1 MPRRTRRIHLH
12 RRIRNGPHWITGRQ
26 RSCGWWYRVS
36 PIKKAWRKWRSRKA
50 RSRTPFN
57 NCSPKRVAALAANW
71 SGWRSNST
79 EASCEA
85 GNVRPI
91 KRLAA
96 RLAVRL
102 DLVRDWMA
110 RFLGVHRSY
119 GGCRIWGPSHQ
130 PLGSRQRAF
139 ERRPDKLAPCSHAGL
154 VEQLLH
160 GGLNG
165 AHRNAEI
172 GPNLLVRKPCEN
184 AQEHLLLSLC
194 QDRSEE

>member
-1 MPRRTRRIHLH
+1 MT
-12 RRIRNGPHWITGRQ
+12 
-26 RSCGWWYRVS
+26 
-36 PIKKAWRKWRSRKA
+36 
-50 RSRTPFN
+50 
-57 NCSPKRVAALAANW
+57 
-71 SGWRSNST
+71 
-79 EASCEA
+79 
-85 GNVRPI
+85 
-91 KRLAA
+91 
-96 RLAVRL
+96 
-102 DLVRDWMA
+102 

-130 PLGSRQRAF
+130 PFGSRQRAF
-139 ERRPDKLAPCSHAGL
+139 ERRPDKLAPRSHAGL

-194 QDRSEE
+194 QDVRRSAVIAWREPIHRLIRSEERRVGKERRSRWSPCS